1 MNKNLTVQESMFYND
16 PWLPRQ
22 TRSWF
27 QLVDYK
33 EGRGGYKLANGSS
46 FVHLDCPTQLGMFL
60 LENQGK
66 FSSEKA
72 FDYWFNYPKF
82 CATVEAGNN
91 RYLKKV
97 VYETKTRRKIQGL
110 EVFIHKSYLQWLEE
124 NLN

>member
-1 MNKNLTVQESMFYND
+1 MSKNLTVQESMFYND
-16 PWLPRQ
+16 PWTPWQHRGL
-22 TRSWF
+22 F

-46 FVHLDCPTQLGMFL
+46 FVCLDYPTQLVMFL

-82 CATVEAGNN
+82 CKDVEKSGSK
-91 RYLKKV
+91 YLKKV
-97 VYETKTRRKIQGL
+97 VKEFKTRRKIQGL
-110 EVFIHKSYLQWLEE
+110 SEFIDKSYLQWMEE

>member
-1 MNKNLTVQESMFYND
+1 MSKNLTVPESMFYNE
-16 PWLPRQ
+16 PWWPRQ

-27 QLVDYK
+27 QLVYYK
-33 EGRGGYKLANGSS
+33 EGRGGYKLANGAS
-46 FVHLDCPTQLGMFL
+46 FVCLDYPTQLGMFL
-60 LENQGK
+60 LENRGK

-72 FDYWFNYPKF
+72 FDYWFDYPKF
-82 CATVEAGNN
+82 CATVEASSN

-110 EVFIHKSYLQWLEE
+110 KVFIHKSYLQWMEE

>member
-1 MNKNLTVQESMFYND
+1 MSKNLTVQESIFYIA

-22 TRSWF
+22 TDSLF

-46 FVHLDCPTQLGMFL
+46 FVCLDYPTQLGMFL

-72 FDYWFNYPKF
+72 FDYWFDYPKF

-91 RYLKKV
+91 SYLKKV

>member
-1 MNKNLTVQESMFYND
+1 MSKNFTVQESMFYNE
-16 PWLPRQ
+16 PWWPER
-22 TRSWF
+22 TEEPF

-33 EGRGGYKLANGSS
+33 EGYKLANGSS
-46 FVHLDCPTQLGMFL
+46 FVCLDYPTQLGMFL

-66 FSSEKA
+66 FYSEKA
-72 FDYWFNYPKF
+72 FDYWFDYPKF

-91 RYLKKV
+91 KYLKKV

-110 EVFIHKSYLQWLEE
+110 NVFIHKSYLQWLEE

>member
-1 MNKNLTVQESMFYND
+1 MNKNLTVQESMFYIE
-16 PWLPRQ
+16 PWWPRQ
-22 TRSWF
+22 TCSWF

-33 EGRGGYKLANGSS
+33 SRRGCYKLANGSS
-46 FVHLDCPTQLGMFL
+46 FVCLDSPQQLGMFL
-60 LENQGK
+60 LETQGK

-72 FDYWFNYPKF
+72 FDYWFDYPKF